1 MTRKSSNDDNLL
13 MSFTSQRKSYKR
25 DQTLAGQKQLPRI
38 LFSRDGTN
46 GFGTQRTGDTAIT

>member
-25 DQTLAGQKQLPRI
+25 DQTLAG
-38 LFSRDGTN
+38 
-46 GFGTQRTGDTAIT
+46 